1 MLVLIGAIILGLIAA
16 WLVIGICLDAKRV
29 VSNASENKITKQD
42 TISLLTSLH
51 WLSHLIYLA
60 CWPFWE
66 NQDQPA
72 TSGNQPR
79 QTSVP
84 ENTGATDSRTEIQRA
99 TDAMQSALDA
109 TKWRP

>member
-1 MLVLIGAIILGLIAA
+1 MLVLIGAIVLGLIAA
-16 WLVIGICLDAKRV
+16 WFVIGMCLDAKRV

-51 WLSHLIYLA
+51 WLTHLIYLA

-72 TSGNQPR
+72 PSGNQPS
-79 QTSVP
+79 QASVL
-84 ENTGATDSRTEIQRA
+84 NKTGATDSPTEIQRA
-99 TDAMQSALDA
+99 TEAMQTALDA
-109 TKWRP
+109 TKWRS